1 MNNLQN
7 NEINTISTREVA
19 EMMDTKHDLVLRK
32 LNGRKDSKGIID
44 ILRENQMDVSD
55 YFIESSYKVEGNNK
69 TYSEYLCTK
78 LGCDFLGNKFSGEKG
93 IIFTAKYVKRFEEMK
108 TQLKQDSFMIAD
120 PIERAKR
127 WIQEQEEKKVIEQEL
142 IHTKKTLGIVVTNN
156 ITFDMFNKE
165 LNKLINIAA
174 NTIKSDVGK
183 TYSAFY
189 TFINNKLSINLT
201 SRQNNKIKKLNEEHF
216 KKKGKYYSD
225 STLKTKASKL
235 SCIKENEYEQVLS
248 IAKSFI
254 VDNGGDIT
262 NYNKLVVYSCN

>member
-1 MNNLQN
+1 MNNIIEVK
-7 NEINTISTREVA
+7 NENGELLVSARNLHKGLEISERFNSWFDRMLKYGFEKDIDFTSVK
-19 EMMDTKHDLVLRK
+19 TFTLVHNGAKKEIDEYILKLDCAKEIAMIQRSEKGKQIRK
-32 LNGRKDSKGIID
+32 
-44 ILRENQMDVSD
+44 
-55 YFIESSYKVEGNNK
+55 YFIE
-69 TYSEYLCTK
+69 C
-78 LGCDFLGNKFSGEKG
+78 EK
-93 IIFTAKYVKRFEEMK
+93 
-108 TQLKQDSFMIAD
+108 QLKELTQDSFMIAD

-127 WIQEQEEKKVIEQEL
+127 WIQEQEEKKVIEQQL
-142 IHTKKTLGIVVTNN
+142 IQTKNTLDIVVTNN

-165 LNKLINIAA
+165 LNKLINIAS
-174 NTIKSDVGK
+174 NTIKMDIGK
-183 TYSAFY
+183 TYSTFY

-262 NYNKLVVYSCN
+262 NYNKLVVL